1 MQRSLDEQR
10 RIVARN
16 LSVAL
21 CDRDKTQNE
30 LAEHFNVG
38 KSTVSN
44 WCTGLKK
51 PRTET
56 LVSIASWLDAPLEYL
71 IESGVF
77 VNWPAINADRKG
89 IIQAMPLW
97 QDENLD
103 VLYMVPSK
111 NPNLGKETDFANFVK
126 DNVAFALQNSDGSW
140 TVRQKYDSREDISPT
155 PAITDDQIKAA
166 FFNGADPTL
175 TKEEQD
181 AMWDEAKAFIDFKI
195 QQRKRKENQ

>member
-1 MQRSLDEQR
+1 MERSLEEQR
-10 RIVARN
+10 QTVAHN

-21 CDRDKTQNE
+21 AERGKTQSD
-30 LAEHFNVG
+30 LAVFCKVG

-51 PRTET
+51 PKTET
-56 LVSIASWLDAPLEYL
+56 LASIARWLDVPIEYL
-71 IESGVF
+71 IGSGMF
-77 VNWPAINADRKG
+77 EDWKSINADRLGVLDSFPEWCDDQMCSVIYNISRTCPKVS
-89 IIQAMPLW
+89 
-97 QDENLD
+97 DE
-103 VLYMVPSK
+103 V
-111 NPNLGKETDFANFVK
+111 DFANFINEQVSSIK
-126 DNVAFALQNSDGSW
+126 HRIDGSW
-140 TVRQKYDSREDISPT
+140 DIKLRSPT
-155 PAITDDQIKAA
+155 GNGPHTKITDDQIKAA